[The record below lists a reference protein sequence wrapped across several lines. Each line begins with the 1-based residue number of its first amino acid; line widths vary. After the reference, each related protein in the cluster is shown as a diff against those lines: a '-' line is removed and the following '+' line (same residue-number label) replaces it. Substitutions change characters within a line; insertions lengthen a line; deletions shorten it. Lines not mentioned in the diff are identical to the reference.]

1 MITLGIF
8 LTALTFPGVMVREAA
23 HLFFCRLFKL
33 AIFDV
38 RFLELNPPFGH
49 VQHEHPNHFWAAAVE
64 TLGPFFLNSG
74 LCILFCWA
82 VFLPVWELRI
92 FDPLAYLFYWLGF
105 SMGVHALPSTDDL
118 KHLWTLTPAAARR
131 GNVLALLLLPV
142 VGALRALEF
151 ARALWP
157 GAAYAVALGVGV
169 PLALVRLAGMYG
181 V

>member
-64 TLGPFFLNSG
+64 TLGPFFLNSV

-92 FDPLAYLFYWLGF
+92 FDPLARAAIYRRLEAP
-105 SMGVHALPSTDDL
+105 MGPHAAGR
-118 KHLWTLTPAAARR
+118 AARQRARVVAAAAGRDTAWIGIRAGVLAGRRVRRRARR
-131 GNVLALLLLPV
+131 GRAA
-142 VGALRALEF
+142 GA
-151 ARALWP
+151 
-157 GAAYAVALGVGV
+157 GAAGRHVQRIIARSGTNPYRG
-169 PLALVRLAGMYG
+169 
-181 V
+181 